1 MIDLHTRIY
10 ETIKIEDDIF
20 ILSDDNFAQYLNW
33 SEYIFKEDRNNIL
46 KYQIATNDI
55 IELILDKKSL
65 TKILRKEWMY

>member
-33 SEYIFKEDRNNIL
+33 SEYIFKEYRNNIL